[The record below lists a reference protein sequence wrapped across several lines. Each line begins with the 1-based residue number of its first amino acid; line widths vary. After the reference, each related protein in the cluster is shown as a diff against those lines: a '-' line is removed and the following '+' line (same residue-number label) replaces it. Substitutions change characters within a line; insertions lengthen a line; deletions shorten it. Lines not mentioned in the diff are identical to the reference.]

1 MLYEDGKMPKP
12 FLTYEQQL
20 IKLRDEKHIVIADE
34 AETLCKLQ
42 QVGYYSLV
50 SGYKHLFRLP
60 AQKIYKDGTAFEELV
75 SLYEFDEALRELFL
89 HYLLHI
95 ERHVR
100 SLLSYYFTEKY
111 GEAQS
116 AYLLKTNYNYV
127 RKHQQGIDRLV
138 HELQKLTL
146 TTQHSYIAYQQNT
159 YHNVPLWVLVNALT
173 FGTLSKMY
181 FFFPFDLQSKVSKNF
196 AHVNEK
202 QLGQF
207 LAVMT
212 KFRNVCAHNE
222 RLFSYR
228 SKDAIPDMELHAKLG
243 IPKGRGLYQCGKNDL
258 FAVVIAF
265 RYLLPKQ
272 EFLVFK
278 RVLTTQIDN
287 FLKSTTHISE
297 EELLHAMGFPANWK
311 KISLYRI

>member
-1 MLYEDGKMPKP
+1 MPKP

-20 IKLRDEKHIVIADE
+20 VKLRDEKCIVIE
-34 AETLCKLQ
+34 NESMTLSKLQ

-50 SGYKHLFRLP
+50 SGYKHLFRIP
-60 AQKIYKDGTAFEELV
+60 AQKTYKGGTTFREIVA
-75 SLYEFDEALRELFL
+75 LYEFDESLRELFL

-95 ERHVR
+95 ERHIR

-111 GEAQS
+111 GESQS
-116 AYLLKTNYNYV
+116 AYLTKTNYNYA

-138 HELQKLTL
+138 NDQQNLTQ
-146 TTQHSYIAYQQNT
+146 TTQHSYIAYQRNT

-181 FFFPFDLQSKVSKNF
+181 FFFQSDLQSKVSKNF
-196 AHVNEK
+196 PHVNEK

-207 LAVMT
+207 LSVMT

-228 SKDAIPDMELHAKLG
+228 SKDAIPDTVLHAKLK
-243 IPKGRGLYQCGKNDL
+243 ITKEQSLYQHGKNDL

-265 RYLLPKQ
+265 RYLLPKE

-278 RVLTTQIDN
+278 RALAAEIDG
-287 FLKSTTHISE
+287 FLNSTSHVSE
-297 EELLHAMGFPANWK
+297 EELLGAMGFPENWK
-311 KISLYRI
+311 KITLYRI

>member
-1 MLYEDGKMPKP
+1 MPKP

-20 IKLRDEKHIVIADE
+20 IKLRDEKHLVINDE
-34 AETLCKLQ
+34 SAACCKLRQ
-42 QVGYYSLV
+42 ISYYSLV
-50 SGYKHLFRLP
+50 SGYKHLFRVP
-60 AQKIYKDGTAFEELV
+60 AQKIYKDGTTFEEIV
-75 SLYEFDEALRELFL
+75 SLYEFDESLRELFL
-89 HYLLHI
+89 RYLLHI
-95 ERHVR
+95 ERHIR

-111 GEAQS
+111 GESQT
-116 AYLLKTNYNYV
+116 AYLTKTNYNYV

-138 HELQKLTL
+138 NELQKLTQ
-146 TTQHSYIAYQQNT
+146 TTQHSYIAYQRNT

-196 AHVNEK
+196 PSVNEK

-207 LAVMT
+207 LSVMT

-222 RLFSYR
+222 RLFSFR
-228 SKDAIPDMELHAKLG
+228 SKDAIPDTILHAKLE
-243 IPKGRGLYQCGKNDL
+243 IPKERSLYQYGKNDL

-265 RYLLPKQ
+265 RYLLPKE

-278 RVLTTQIDN
+278 RVLTSQIDK
-287 FLKSTTHISE
+287 FLNSTSHISE
-297 EELLHAMGFPANWK
+297 EELLNAVGFPENWK
-311 KISLYRI
+311 KITLYRI

>member
-1 MLYEDGKMPKP
+1 MPKP

-20 IKLRDEKHIVIADE
+20 IKLRDEKHIVITDE
-34 AETLCKLQ
+34 TETLCKLQ

-50 SGYKHLFRLP
+50 SGYKHLFRIP
-60 AQKIYKDGTAFEELV
+60 AQKIYKNGTAFEELV

-95 ERHVR
+95 ERHIR

-138 HELQKLTL
+138 YELQKLTL
-146 TTQHSYIAYQQNT
+146 TTQHSYIAYQRNT

-181 FFFPFDLQSKVSKNF
+181 FFFPFDLQSKVSKKF

-207 LAVMT
+207 LTVMT

-228 SKDAIPDMELHAKLG
+228 SKDAIPDMELHSKLG
-243 IPKGRGLYQCGKNDL
+243 ISKECSLYQCGKSDL

-272 EFLVFK
+272 EFLEFK
-278 RVLTTQIDN
+278 RALTIQIDS

-297 EELLHAMGFPANWK
+297 EELLRAMGFPANWK

>member
-1 MLYEDGKMPKP
+1 MPKP

>member
-1 MLYEDGKMPKP
+1 MPKP

-34 AETLCKLQ
+34 AGTLCKLQ

-127 RKHQQGIDRLV
+127 QKHQQGIDRLV

-278 RVLTTQIDN
+278 RALTTQIDN